1 MGTTPLLKSADHSRD
16 FASVFDCLINVC
28 AFDQAINSKML
39 GAQSNIF
46 SRCLLSACWRSE
58 WILNRHTE
66 LNRHIELIRAWWVLV
81 CWLKVRLAEAVW
93 DPLKAVCCY
102 PVLQKGWNGS
112 HASLA
117 NPTEQFIQCPQ
128 LPQPPDGVRTQRWL
142 LAMNT
147 RAGSLVCNMYPLS
160 TRDAAWTSWE
170 CRAAQQASTCSGLGD
185 SCAEAPP
192 PSTRWWTLCHRVHI
206 CLHTNMQEGS
216 GSSIISSCFFL
227 YLWILYLITMR
238 YDYIHLPPHTVASF
252 FLSSWSHSPG
262 SGFQWLCQ

>member
-93 DPLKAVCCY
+93 DPLKAVVAILSY
-102 PVLQKGWNGS
+102 RKDEMVAMLHWQIQQNSSSSVHSYHSLRMGLELRDGFLQWTPGLEVWS
-112 HASLA
+112 VTCTTSAHV
-117 NPTEQFIQCPQ
+117 T
-128 LPQPPDGVRTQRWL
+128 LPEP
-142 LAMNT
+142 
-147 RAGSLVCNMYPLS
+147 AGSAELHDRQARALDWGTAVLRLHLHLLGGGLYATVC
-160 TRDAAWTSWE
+160 TS
-170 CRAAQQASTCSGLGD
+170 AYTQTCKKDQDLQSFQ
-185 SCAEAPP
+185 
-192 PSTRWWTLCHRVHI
+192 VV
-206 CLHTNMQEGS
+206 
-216 GSSIISSCFFL
+216 FFFIFE
-227 YLWILYLITMR
+227 YYT
-238 YDYIHLPPHTVASF
+238 
-252 FLSSWSHSPG
+252 
-262 SGFQWLCQ
+262 